1 MQQQILTL
9 LFEQDE
15 VTWREVL
22 MNLVKTNQIDPW
34 DVDIRLLTKE
44 YMKLLKKLKALDF
57 RISGKVILAAAL
69 LLRIK
74 SEKLLEEDIMNFDS
88 LMQSVD
94 EQDIDAFYDEME
106 NYSTSETAE
115 YAEIPKLI
123 PRTPQLKKRRVSIY
137 DLIEALEEVLETPV
151 QRKVVLRDTKANI
164 TMPEIKMDI
173 TKLIDSMST
182 ALLKMFKKNK
192 SVAFSDLIKGNSRE
206 EKVYTF
212 MPLLHLANMD
222 HRIVDLTQEKNF
234 AEIYISPANKE

>member
-15 VTWREVL
+15 VTWRDVL
-22 MNLVKTNQIDPW
+22 LNLVKTNQIDAW

-44 YMKLLKKLKALDF
+44 YMKLIKKLKALDF
-57 RISGKVILAAAL
+57 RVSGKVILAAAL

-94 EQDIDAFYDEME
+94 EQEIADFYDEME
-106 NYSTSETAE
+106 QGAISENND
-115 YAEIPKLI
+115 YDDVPKLI

-137 DLIEALEEVLETPV
+137 DLIEALEEVLETPI
-151 QRKVVLRDTKANI
+151 QRKVVLRDSKASI
-164 TMPEIKMDI
+164 TLPEIKVDI
-173 TKLIDSMST
+173 SRLIDSMSE
-182 ALLKMFKKNK
+182 ALQKIFLKKKK
-192 SVAFSDLIKGNSRE
+192 VAFSDLIKGNSKE

-222 HRIVDLTQEKNF
+222 HRIVDLAQEKNF
-234 AEIYISPANKE
+234 SEIYISPANNE

>member
-15 VTWREVL
+15 VSWREVL
-22 MNLVKTNQIDPW
+22 LNLVKTNQIDPW

-106 NYSTSETAE
+106 NYSAQATE
-115 YAEIPKLI
+115 YAEVPKLI

-137 DLIEALEEVLETPV
+137 DLIEALEEVLETPI

-164 TMPEIKMDI
+164 TLPEIKMDI

-192 SVAFSDLIKGNSRE
+192 SVPFSALIKGNSRE

-222 HRIVDLTQEKNF
+222 HRIVDLSQEKNF
-234 AEIYISPANKE
+234 AEIYISPANNE

>member
-22 MNLVKTNQIDPW
+22 LNLVKTNQIDAW

-44 YMKLLKKLKALDF
+44 YMKLLKTLKALDF

-94 EQDIDAFYDEME
+94 EQDITDFYDEME
-106 NYSTSETAE
+106 EGYNTESKDYGEV
-115 YAEIPKLI
+115 PRLI

-137 DLIEALEEVLETPV
+137 DLIEALEEVLETPM
-151 QRKVVLRDTKANI
+151 QRKVVLRDSKANI
-164 TMPEIKMDI
+164 TLPEIKVDI
-173 TKLIDSMST
+173 TRLIESMST
-182 ALLKMFKKNK
+182 ALIKIFKTNDK
-192 SVAFSDLIKGNSRE
+192 VAFSSLVKGNSRE

-222 HRIVDLTQEKNF
+222 HRLIDLSQEKNF
-234 AEIYISPANKE
+234 AEIYISPANND